1 MSSLPN
7 SYSTPTPSAEF
18 TYAAMKALDTAK
30 ILYRVRD
37 EVMNRTPEGQRLI
50 SLYYTYAP
58 KIAERMFADEA
69 LYKQGFDLVDLFIPN
84 LSALAN
90 DKGDT
95 ATITEDQVKEVQAFL
110 DDLAAGG
117 NTEIQDV
124 IQSESKRHPLET
136 MIGMSMD
143 QAWRYVNGYR
153 LKWLPP
159 ISDED
164 SYTGQQGRVIPMKF
178 TVTDFEGNFVV
189 DETLTLQ
196 VLDSNGR
203 VVIGPVQ
210 VSDNTN
216 NDLKIQGNQYHYNLQ
231 TKDLPAGSYILQVAY
246 NSSNGAQSE
255 TRSII
260 LTRRK

>member
-1 MSSLPN
+1 MSSLPDN
-7 SYSTPTPSAEF
+7 YSTPTPSAEF

-37 EVMNRTPEGQRLI
+37 KVMNQTPEGQRLI

-58 KIAERMFADEA
+58 KIAKLMFADEA
-69 LYKQGFDLVDLFIPN
+69 LYKQGFYLVDLFIPN

-90 DKGDT
+90 DEGDT
-95 ATITEDQVKEVQAFL
+95 ATITEDQVKAVQAFL
-110 DDLAAGG
+110 GELVARGD
-117 NTEIQDV
+117 TELQDV
-124 IQSESKRHPLET
+124 IQSELERHPLEALV
-136 MIGMSMD
+136 GMTMD
-143 QAWRYVNGYR
+143 QAWRYINGYR

-159 ISDED
+159 IGAED
-164 SYTGQQGRVIPMKF
+164 SYTGQQGRVIPVKF

-196 VLDSNGR
+196 VLDSNGN
-203 VVIGPVQ
+203 VVIDPVQ
-210 VSDNTN
+210 VSDNSN

-231 TKDLPAGSYILQVAY
+231 TKDLPAGSYTLQITY
-246 NSSNGAQSE
+246 NSSNGVRSE